1 MSTSGRQARRKLLL
15 QLPARL
21 TFRLLLRRLPC
32 RHSGQTPVVLRRQF
46 LLNLGPA
53 YSDIMTSGD
62 YEARHLTQRRPAI
75 ILRQGAVAV
84 LWSFPLQLQPPE
96 SAQLNGC
103 GAARCGL
110 FRGVGVTRDIGS
122 VRRRR
127 PTTTTCL

>member
-1 MSTSGRQARRKLLL
+1 
-15 QLPARL
+15 
-21 TFRLLLRRLPC
+21 
-32 RHSGQTPVVLRRQF
+32 
-46 LLNLGPA
+46 
-53 YSDIMTSGD
+53 MTSGD

-127 PTTTTCL
+127 PTTTTCLWPTPSRSQINCGVAASPLLDEDPGTAV